1 MTIAGRQTNITLTNT
16 DKFFKKKVEVNTMFI
31 KFKNFKNVPKKVV
44 VAYIINV
51 ILILSGCFLLA
62 ADIFNI
68 SFPFN
73 AYIPAMI
80 CIIIAN
86 FINIVVLNKY
96 RDILR
101 G

>member
-1 MTIAGRQTNITLTNT
+1 
-16 DKFFKKKVEVNTMFI
+16 MFI
-31 KFKNFKNVPKKVV
+31 NFKNFKKVPKKVV
-44 VAYIINV
+44 AAYIINV
-51 ILILSGCFLLA
+51 VLILTGCFFLIS
-62 ADIFNI
+62 DIFNI
-68 SFPFN
+68 AFPFN

-96 RDILR
+96 RAVLR